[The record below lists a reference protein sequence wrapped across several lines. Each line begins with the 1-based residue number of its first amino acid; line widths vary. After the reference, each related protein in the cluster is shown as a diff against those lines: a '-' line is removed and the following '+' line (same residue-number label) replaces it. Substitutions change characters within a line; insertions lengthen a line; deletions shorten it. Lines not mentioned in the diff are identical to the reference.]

1 MVWLW
6 RKRVLMV
13 WLERLWERS
22 VMVLMEKENFMMR
35 EMLVMETFCRV
46 STSFS
51 SLYPQSHLC
60 QNVWIDQGQHSLLY
74 GMYQMTHHHE
84 YIVL

>member
-6 RKRVLMV
+6 RKRVPMV

-22 VMVLMEKENFMMR
+22 VMVLMEKETFLMR

-51 SLYPQSHLC
+51 SLYPQ
-60 QNVWIDQGQHSLLY
+60 
-74 GMYQMTHHHE
+74 
-84 YIVL
+84 